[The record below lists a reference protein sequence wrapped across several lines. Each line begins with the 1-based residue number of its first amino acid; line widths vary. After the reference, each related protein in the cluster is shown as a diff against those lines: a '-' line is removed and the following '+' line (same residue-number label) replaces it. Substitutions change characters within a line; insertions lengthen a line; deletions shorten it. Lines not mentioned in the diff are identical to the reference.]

1 MPQSAPNWI
10 FETLANFLK
19 FLPKMIM
26 DSSLFLL
33 ATALNNLLSKQLSV
47 SEISIRFYS
56 IAEELRSQNLKVQL
70 IESTNRDFQ
79 TELYWAL
86 ERKNMSAYQVDFK
99 ESERLHNRFITL
111 LAKKKF
117 QEDRN
122 ASQGQGNF
130 YIENFVS
137 RGYC

>member
-1 MPQSAPNWI
+1 
-10 FETLANFLK
+10 
-19 FLPKMIM
+19 M
-26 DSSLFLL
+26 DPSLFLL
-33 ATALNNLLSKQLSV
+33 ITALNNLLSQQLSV
-47 SEISIRFYS
+47 SEISIRFDS
-56 IAEELRSQNLKVQL
+56 IAEDLRSQNLKVQL

-111 LAKKKF
+111 LAEKKF

-137 RGYC
+137 RGDC